1 MTKTQLLTAI
11 QTYAINIIAHDN
23 TKYHNTS
30 HYIVFNNDIQRV
42 NVPNDGYIKAV
53 DTNNQVLIQFRD
65 NVTTSDWL
73 PLAILDTKIITD
85 IHNVLLEMNSIV
97 NRDKVYVLHCDWG
110 MDKFDKDHT
119 TIGVYHSKENLYDE
133 FKRFISNDVNNAS
146 WISDFVNEDGY
157 PINEDNMPESY
168 VFTDTIQSAY
178 FHLKYGE
185 KWIEI
190 YFDETFLF

>member
-1 MTKTQLLTAI
+1 MTKTELLTAI

-65 NVTTSDWL
+65 NVTTTDWL

-85 IHNVLLEMNSIV
+85 IHNVLFEMNSIV

-110 MDKFDKDHT
+110 MDKFDKEHN
-119 TIGVYHSKENLYDE
+119 TIGVYYSKEKLYEE
-133 FKRFISNDVNNAS
+133 FKRFIFNDVNTAS

-157 PINEDNMPESY
+157 PINKDNMPESY

-178 FHLKYGE
+178 FYLKYGE